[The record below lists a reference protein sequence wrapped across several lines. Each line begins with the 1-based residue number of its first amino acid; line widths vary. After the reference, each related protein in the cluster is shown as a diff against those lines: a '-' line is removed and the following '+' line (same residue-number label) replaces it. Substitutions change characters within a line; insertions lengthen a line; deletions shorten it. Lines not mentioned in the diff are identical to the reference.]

1 MPAPRETREKSQQE
15 EEEEGQGQAAPSGN
29 NATQGATT
37 PTSQSKAAPIA
48 CTSAPTPR
56 PVATLPA
63 IARTYQNPIIDSY
76 YFVAMYC
83 TRMH

>member
-1 MPAPRETREKSQQE
+1 VATLPAPRETRQAQQE
-15 EEEEGQGQAAPSGN
+15 EGQAAPSGN
-29 NATQGATT
+29 NATQGANT
-37 PTSQSKAAPIA
+37 PTSQSKAAPIV

-56 PVATLPA
+56 HVATLPA
-63 IARTYQNPIIDSY
+63 IARAYQNTIINSY